1 MEKNQKSPGSQ
12 KPWKTEKNKKKK
24 HLPKGARIA
33 LYVLL
38 GLVVLLVIGGV
49 SAGLWANHFM
59 DKDPEQRVDTEKL
72 PIGKDMFEFEGEL
85 PEIEN
90 PVGRKA
96 GFYNILI
103 IGRDKVA
110 LNTDVILCASF
121 DITNSKAATVQ
132 IPRDSYVKDKNGNT
146 SKINAVFARG
156 YTAARRE
163 LSSLKQN
170 GKGKTDEEL
179 TTLCKNS
186 SLDIDLATLK
196 DFLDGKTKQETLC
209 TRFGMEFLQEVI
221 SSTFGIYFDY
231 YAVVSTDA
239 FVKIVDAVGGVD
251 IDVQQDMDYDDPE
264 QNLYIHIKKGP
275 QHLDGKQAEGF
286 VRFRHGYV
294 QADIARMDAQKIFL
308 TAFFKKL
315 VSFSSITRV
324 DEILK
329 AVYDSVDTDM
339 SLENALG
346 FVKPALSV
354 DLSGITMLNMQ
365 GTPYRNGMY
374 YSLNKAENLKI
385 VNEHFNIFTHPL
397 SESAVQVEELV
408 QSTATDSDATKGRT
422 MEDIDEN
429 RIDLGFIGG
438 SHRSSGGSGNSSGG
452 HTNPPADPDPEPS
465 VPVIAQPEDNTPSD
479 EPQGGD
485 ETDASKDPPAEPVEN
500 ENESENGGGNGNEG
514 ENGSGDNALPESDA
528 PAADPNGGMTE
539 TPENGNETP
548 APAEGSSDDV
558 PPPAA

>member
-1 MEKNQKSPGSQ
+1 MKKNQKTSDGTQ
-12 KPWKTEKNKKKK
+12 KPWKTPKNKDKKR
-24 HLPKGARIA
+24 LPRGARIA
-33 LYVLL
+33 LYVVL
-38 GLVVLLVIGGV
+38 GLVVLLVIAGV
-49 SAGLWANHFM
+49 SAGIWANHFM
-59 DKDPEQRVDTEKL
+59 DRNPEQRVDTGKL
-72 PIGKDMFEFEGEL
+72 PIQKDMFVSEGEL
-85 PEIEN
+85 PEIEDS
-90 PVGRKA
+90 VGRKE

-110 LNTDVILCASF
+110 LNTDVIICASF
-121 DITNSKAATVQ
+121 DIKQNKAATVQ
-132 IPRDSYVKDKNGNT
+132 IPRDSYVKDQNGNT

-179 TTLCKNS
+179 ATLCKNS
-186 SLDIDLATLK
+186 SLDIDVQTLK
-196 DFLDGKTKQETLC
+196 DFLDGKTKQDSLC

-221 SSTFGIYFDY
+221 SRTFGIYFDY

-251 IDVQQDMDYDDPE
+251 IDVQQDMDYDDPA
-264 QNLYIHIKKGP
+264 QDLYIHIKKGP

-294 QADIARMDAQKIFL
+294 RADIARMDAQKIFL

-315 VSFSSITRV
+315 LSFSSITRV

-329 AVYDSVDTDM
+329 TVYDSVDTDM

-397 SESAVQVEELV
+397 GENAVQVEELV
-408 QSTATDSDATKGRT
+408 QSTVTDSKASEGHT
-422 MEDIDEN
+422 MEDIDSN
-429 RIDLGFIGG
+429 QIDLGFIKGG
-438 SHRSSGGSGNSSGG
+438 GYHGNTGGTGTAGN
-452 HTNPPADPDPEPS
+452 NPVKQDPEPS
-465 VPVIAQPEDNTPSD
+465 VPVIAQPENPEPEQPPEEQTPEEPAPDETSPERTENEENTPAESI
-479 EPQGGD
+479 EPERNESEQGAD
-485 ETDASKDPPAEPVEN
+485 TPTLPAEEEKDVTPPAEEN
-500 ENESENGGGNGNEG
+500 
-514 ENGSGDNALPESDA
+514 
-528 PAADPNGGMTE
+528 TE
-539 TPENGNETP
+539 
-548 APAEGSSDDV
+548 DV

>member
-1 MEKNQKSPGSQ
+1 M
-12 KPWKTEKNKKKK
+12 
-24 HLPKGARIA
+24 
-33 LYVLL
+33 
-38 GLVVLLVIGGV
+38 
-49 SAGLWANHFM
+49 
-59 DKDPEQRVDTEKL
+59 
-72 PIGKDMFEFEGEL
+72 
-85 PEIEN
+85 
-90 PVGRKA
+90 
-96 GFYNILI
+96 
-103 IGRDKVA
+103 
-110 LNTDVILCASF
+110 
-121 DITNSKAATVQ
+121 
-132 IPRDSYVKDKNGNT
+132 
-146 SKINAVFARG
+146 
-156 YTAARRE
+156 
-163 LSSLKQN
+163 
-170 GKGKTDEEL
+170 
-179 TTLCKNS
+179 
-186 SLDIDLATLK
+186 
-196 DFLDGKTKQETLC
+196 
-209 TRFGMEFLQEVI
+209 
-221 SSTFGIYFDY
+221 
-231 YAVVSTDA
+231 
-239 FVKIVDAVGGVD
+239 
-251 IDVQQDMDYDDPE
+251 
-264 QNLYIHIKKGP
+264 
-275 QHLDGKQAEGF
+275 DGKQAEGF

-346 FVKPALSV
+346 FVKPALAV

-374 YSLNKAENLKI
+374 YSLNKTENLKI

-438 SHRSSGGSGNSSGG
+438 SHSSSKGSGNSIGG
-452 HTNPPADPDPEPS
+452 HTNPPADRNPEPS

-500 ENESENGGGNGNEG
+500 EKESENGGG
-514 ENGSGDNALPESDA
+514 
-528 PAADPNGGMTE
+528 
-539 TPENGNETP
+539 NGNETP

>member
-1 MEKNQKSPGSQ
+1 MEKNQKSSGSQ

-24 HLPKGARIA
+24 RLPKGARIA

-38 GLVVLLVIGGV
+38 GLAVLLVIGGV

-59 DKDPEQRVDTEKL
+59 DKDPEQRVDTGKL
-72 PIGKDMFEFEGEL
+72 SIGKDMFEFEGEL

-96 GFYNILI
+96 GFY
-103 IGRDKVA
+103 KVA

-179 TTLCKNS
+179 TALCEKS

-221 SSTFGIYFDY
+221 RSTFGIYFDY

-239 FVKIVDAVGGVD
+239 FVKIVDAVDGVD

-346 FVKPALSV
+346 FVKPALAV

-438 SHRSSGGSGNSSGG
+438 SHSSSKGSGNSSGG
-452 HTNPPADPDPEPS
+452 HTNPPADRNPEPS

-500 ENESENGGGNGNEG
+500 EKESENGGG
-514 ENGSGDNALPESDA
+514 
-528 PAADPNGGMTE
+528 
-539 TPENGNETP
+539 NGNETP